1 MRMKRL
7 LGNALKDWFIMA
19 HFHLR
24 NTMFFPMKR
33 NSFADWKTLRVANL
47 ANETAVRER
56 LDTFDVN
63 GGGWRIYSVSGGGVV
78 PDYTVVVPV
87 DDREFD

>member
-7 LGNALKDWFIMA
+7 LGNALNWYMMVP
-19 HFHLR
+19 FHLK
-24 NTMFFPMKR
+24 NTIFGLTKK
-33 NSFADWKTLRVANL
+33 NSFAGWKTLRVANL

>member
-7 LGNALKDWFIMA
+7 LGNTLKDWFIMA

-33 NSFADWKTLRVANL
+33 NSFAVWKTLRHVNL
-47 ANETAVRER
+47 ANETAYRER
-56 LDTFDVN
+56 LGNPDFDGDT
-63 GGGWRIYSVSGGGVV
+63 WRFHSVSGGGLVSDR
-78 PDYTVVVPV
+78 PVVVLE
-87 DDREFD
+87 DESLD

>member
-7 LGNALKDWFIMA
+7 LGNALNWYMMVP
-19 HFHLR
+19 FHLK
-24 NTMFFPMKR
+24 NTIFGLTKR
-33 NSFADWKTLRVANL
+33 NSFAGWKTLRVANL
-47 ANETAVRER
+47 ANETAVRKR